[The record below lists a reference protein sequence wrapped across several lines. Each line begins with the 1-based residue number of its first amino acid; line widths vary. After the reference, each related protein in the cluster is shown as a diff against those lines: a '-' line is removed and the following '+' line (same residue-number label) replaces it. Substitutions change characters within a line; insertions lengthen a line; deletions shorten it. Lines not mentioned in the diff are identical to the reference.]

1 MCTFAKNLQKHIYMK
16 KAILMAVVA
25 CLIILSGCTASSG
38 SNSPDEPKKASKGYV
53 KVNFSTEGLAT
64 EFVKMKVFINGEQKA
79 LLGTTETEFV
89 SKDIDISKAVN
100 IVIEPEFTDIEA
112 PAEKFDFGYD
122 FSYTVGVSSDEGKSF
137 SSLQRDN
144 ENKSGAGI
152 NPDAFDKTIEKTKE
166 LLKRL
171 EFTIENGGVK

>member
-1 MCTFAKNLQKHIYMK
+1 MK
-16 KAILMAVVA
+16 KAILMTILA
-25 CLIILSGCTASSG
+25 CLIILPSCSTSSG
-38 SNSPDEPKKASKGYV
+38 PKSPDEPKKASKGYV

-64 EFVKMKVFINGEQKA
+64 EFVKMKVLINGEQKA

-89 SKDIDISKAVN
+89 SKDIDISKKVN
-100 IVIEPEFTDIEA
+100 VVIEPEFTDIDA

-137 SSLQRDN
+137 SSSQRDN
-144 ENKSGAGI
+144 EYKSGAGI

-166 LLKRL
+166 RLKRL
-171 EFTIENGGVK
+171 EFTIENGSVK